1 MTTARQQSLQL
12 ILRTQGGTRDPRAH
26 ARVTLRNRGRAPNEK
41 QPRRGRRGCKLCNQE
56 RGERLP
62 LAALAALAW
71 SLPAL
76 PGLLALLA
84 WLLLAATALLTAAAL
99 VAALMLAAL
108 TALAALLAALV
119 RIAHDRSCLKV
130 RSPTR
135 VNGCRALW
143 FRQFLY
149 HATGTGAGS
158 TGEKAKLRRPAQH
171 RHAHVTPYCLGQRL
185 TFLARFGRIVAQ
197 LAQHARAWRG
207 NLIINQNSQA
217 GGLAMR
223 KLAVGAVALATLGAP
238 AIAADMGVR
247 ARYAPVVA
255 YASWTGCHVGGLVG
269 FRVERQLHFFLG
281 SRSRR
286 AST

>member
-1 MTTARQQSLQL
+1 MTR
-12 ILRTQGGTRDPRAH
+12 
-26 ARVTLRNRGRAPNEK
+26 RNRGRAPNEK

>member
-1 MTTARQQSLQL
+1 MLPVRGQAQQ
-12 ILRTQGGTRDPRAH
+12 
-26 ARVTLRNRGRAPNEK
+26 GR
-41 QPRRGRRGCKLCNQE
+41 KLSSGDQH
-56 RGERLP
+56 
-62 LAALAALAW
+62 
-71 SLPAL
+71 S
-76 PGLLALLA
+76 
-84 WLLLAATALLTAAAL
+84 
-99 VAALMLAAL
+99 
-108 TALAALLAALV
+108 
-119 RIAHDRSCLKV
+119 
-130 RSPTR
+130 
-135 VNGCRALW
+135 
-143 FRQFLY
+143 
-149 HATGTGAGS
+149 TGT
-158 TGEKAKLRRPAQH
+158 P
-171 RHAHVTPYCLGQRL
+171 HVTPYCLGQRL

-238 AIAADMGVR
+238 AIAADMVVR